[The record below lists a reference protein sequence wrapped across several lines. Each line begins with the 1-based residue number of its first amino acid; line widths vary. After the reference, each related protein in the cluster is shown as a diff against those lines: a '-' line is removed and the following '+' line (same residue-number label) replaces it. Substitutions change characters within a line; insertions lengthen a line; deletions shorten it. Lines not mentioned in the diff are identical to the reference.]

1 MSKSK
6 AKDETAEIAAVADTM
21 AADDFDDERFTA
33 ESWREDRTRDAKAQI
48 ADPVGHAR
56 KSAAEMVEH
65 CRASVSDALADLRV
79 ARLELKAA
87 EAMLASLPDAPKPI
101 PALKAAA
108 RATGRKHV
116 E

>member
-6 AKDETAEIAAVADTM
+6 AKDETAEIAAGATDDDADW
-21 AADDFDDERFTA
+21 FSA
-33 ESWREDRTRDAKAQI
+33 ESWREDRARDAKAQI

-56 KSAAEMVEH
+56 KSAEEMVEH
-65 CRASVSDALADLRV
+65 CRARVSDANADLRV

-87 EAMLASLPDAPKPI
+87 EAMLASLPTAAKPA

-108 RATGRKHV
+108 KATGRKHV

>member
-6 AKDETAEIAAVADTM
+6 AKDETAEIAAGATDDDADW
-21 AADDFDDERFTA
+21 FSA
-33 ESWREDRTRDAKAQI
+33 ESWREDRARDAKAQI

-56 KSAAEMVEH
+56 KSAEEMVEH
-65 CRASVSDALADLRV
+65 CRARVSDANADLRV

-87 EAMLASLPDAPKPI
+87 EAMLAALPPAPI
-101 PALKAAA
+101 TSPAPSLKAAA
-108 RATGRKHV
+108 KATGRKHV